1 MILHPED
8 EYEVEA
14 VMSLQSTFSSC
25 SGADPTEDTLSVSCF
40 AYLRCEKY
48 MQHVR
53 RWSTKS
59 M

>member
-14 VMSLQSTFSSC
+14 VVSPQSTFSSC
-25 SGADPTEDTLSVSCF
+25 SGADPTEDALSVSCF
-40 AYLRCEKY
+40 ASLTCEKY
-48 MQHVR
+48 TQYVQ